1 METSLSEECLESQ
14 RAEIWAVMIVLST
27 VFALHETNNSALD
40 GSILYFPQTLYII
53 NKRIMRES
61 PVKGSLRECLPSF
74 SKEINLGMS
83 APSLM

>member
-1 METSLSEECLESQ
+1 MGCDDC
-14 RAEIWAVMIVLST
+14 AIHCVCST
-27 VFALHETNNSALD
+27 QYETNNSVLD